1 MYYFLKSE
9 GVDLWDIVEN
19 GPFFPTRFIDGNQE
33 QKPKS
38 EWSELE
44 KRRVALNDKAIH
56 ILFCALSRS
65 EYNKVC
71 MKSIA
76 KEIWDALVVTH
87 EGTNQVKENKME
99 SLIYQYELFKMKS
112 DETISQMYDRFIEII
127 GGMKSLGK
135 TFTNEELVKKI
146 LRCLPKEWLP
156 KVTSLKD
163 AKDLT
168 KVQLD
173 ELLGN
178 LIDYEMTLKR
188 EQVEEPSKMKKN
200 IALRVASE
208 DTSEEE
214 EEISEEELALV
225 TRRIRKLL
233 LQNKRFIPRKNFRK
247 EKGESSKKEV
257 VICYE
262 CNKPGHYKVDCPKL
276 KKPIKKF
283 KKKAFKA
290 TWDESSDSEEEEVE
304 ESSDEV
310 TTLDDFTL
318 NDDDVEFS
326 YDELVGALKLMNDE
340 LEKSHRK
347 SKILK
352 CELASFKKESENSL
366 KEPLPSND
374 SLQKSLDELSLE
386 NKNLKNEILELKNS
400 LSKFLKGK
408 DKLYEILDSQRSPSI
423 KYGLGYDKSTQAN
436 FSKTVF
442 VKATNSHEPKV
453 SSSNGNV
460 PKVSSSD
467 MSMRNA
473 PTRNAHVHQSTS
485 YNTHIRH
492 TPRQF
497 AYKRND
503 HYRTHTSSSQNHH
516 SNHISCSHAFNKQRR
531 NGHMRTQTHS
541 LTYGP
546 RVRLKSSKIES
557 KWYLD
562 SGCSRHMT
570 GNSNHFI
577 SLEKKDGSGQVTFG
591 DNGKGKIVGIGKV
604 VLLVDGLKH
613 NLLSPKSCF
622 VSRMLDNKILFVGER
637 VENIYLIDLQAMT
650 NQDMKCFVSISDNSW
665 IWHRRLSHASM
676 DLLKNLS
683 KDELVDGLPKI
694 KYEKDKVCDACQMG
708 KQVKS
713 SFKAINKVISS
724 RPLQLLHMDLFGP
737 TRVAIDD
744 YSRYTWVV
752 FLAHKDDCF
761 DAFKSFT
768 KKVQNEKGFQIS
780 SIRSDHGREFEN
792 EKFETFCNKTPQ
804 QNDMGRTMLREYNL
818 PTYFWAEAINTA
830 CYVSNRLWNGRK
842 PRVSYFRVFG
852 CKCFILNNKDNL
864 GKFDS
869 KTDEGI
875 FLGYSISSK
884 SYRVFNKRTL
894 IVEESMHVVFDE
906 SNPFASR
913 KEVSCDDDLVG
924 GFNRGKGR

>member
-1 MYYFLKSE
+1 MATLNSQEGQSVVRPPFFDGNDFLYWKNRMYYFLKSE

-19 GPFFPTRFIDGNQE
+19 GPFFPTRMIDGNQE

-44 KRRVALNDKAIH
+44 KKRVALNDKAIH
-56 ILFCALSRS
+56 ILFCALSGS

-71 MKSIA
+71 MKSTV

-163 AKDLT
+163 AKDLS

-200 IALRVASE
+200 IVLRVASE

-257 VICYE
+257 VIYYE

-290 TWDESSDSEEEEVE
+290 TWDESSDTEEEDVGDEIVNMCFMALE

-310 TTLDDFTL
+310 
-318 NDDDVEFS
+318 
-326 YDELVGALKLMNDE
+326 
-340 LEKSHRK
+340 
-347 SKILK
+347 
-352 CELASFKKESENSL
+352 C
-366 KEPLPSND
+366 
-374 SLQKSLDELSLE
+374 
-386 NKNLKNEILELKNS
+386 
-400 LSKFLKGK
+400 
-408 DKLYEILDSQRSPSI
+408 
-423 KYGLGYDKSTQAN
+423 
-436 FSKTVF
+436 
-442 VKATNSHEPKV
+442 
-453 SSSNGNV
+453 
-460 PKVSSSD
+460 
-467 MSMRNA
+467 
-473 PTRNAHVHQSTS
+473 
-485 YNTHIRH
+485 
-492 TPRQF
+492 
-497 AYKRND
+497 
-503 HYRTHTSSSQNHH
+503 
-516 SNHISCSHAFNKQRR
+516 
-531 NGHMRTQTHS
+531 
-541 LTYGP
+541 
-546 RVRLKSSKIES
+546 LKSSKIES

-570 GNSNHFI
+570 KNSSHFI

-591 DNGKGKIVGIGKV
+591 DNGKGKIIGIGKV
-604 VLLVDGLKH
+604 AFL
-613 NLLSPKSCF
+613 C
-622 VSRMLDNKILFVGER
+622 
-637 VENIYLIDLQAMT
+637 
-650 NQDMKCFVSISDNSW
+650 
-665 IWHRRLSHASM
+665 M

-713 SFKAINKVISS
+713 SFKSINKVIFS
-724 RPLQLLHMDLFGP
+724 RPLQLLHMDLFSP
-737 TRVAIDD
+737 TRVASHGGMHYGFVIVDD
-744 YSRYTWVV
+744 YSRV
-752 FLAHKDDCF
+752 L
-761 DAFKSFT
+761 
-768 KKVQNEKGFQIS
+768 
-780 SIRSDHGREFEN
+780 IRPLL
-792 EKFETFCNKTPQ
+792 NKTPY
-804 QNDMGRTMLREYNL
+804 E
-818 PTYFWAEAINTA
+818 
-830 CYVSNRLWNGRK
+830 LWNGRK
-842 PRVSYFRVFG
+842 PRVSYFRVFS
-852 CKCFILNNKDNL
+852 CKCFLLNNKDNL

-875 FLGYSISSK
+875 FLGYSTSSK

-906 SNPFASR
+906 FNPFAPR

-924 GFNRGKGR
+924 NLDELTIEDPQPHGDQSQPKEDSIEAKENEVGLQEQ

>member
-19 GPFFPTRFIDGNQE
+19 GPFFPTRVIDGNQE

-56 ILFCALSRS
+56 ILLCALSRS

-71 MKSIA
+71 MKSTA

-163 AKDLT
+163 AKDLS

-214 EEISEEELALV
+214 EEISEEELAL
-225 TRRIRKLL
+225 
-233 LQNKRFIPRKNFRK
+233 FIPRKNFRK

-276 KKPIKKF
+276 KKHIKKF

-290 TWDESSDSEEEEVE
+290 TWDESSDTEEEEVGDEIANMCFMALE

-310 TTLDDFTL
+310 
-318 NDDDVEFS
+318 
-326 YDELVGALKLMNDE
+326 
-340 LEKSHRK
+340 
-347 SKILK
+347 
-352 CELASFKKESENSL
+352 C
-366 KEPLPSND
+366 
-374 SLQKSLDELSLE
+374 
-386 NKNLKNEILELKNS
+386 
-400 LSKFLKGK
+400 
-408 DKLYEILDSQRSPSI
+408 
-423 KYGLGYDKSTQAN
+423 
-436 FSKTVF
+436 
-442 VKATNSHEPKV
+442 
-453 SSSNGNV
+453 
-460 PKVSSSD
+460 
-467 MSMRNA
+467 
-473 PTRNAHVHQSTS
+473 
-485 YNTHIRH
+485 
-492 TPRQF
+492 
-497 AYKRND
+497 
-503 HYRTHTSSSQNHH
+503 
-516 SNHISCSHAFNKQRR
+516 
-531 NGHMRTQTHS
+531 
-541 LTYGP
+541 
-546 RVRLKSSKIES
+546 LKSSKIES

-570 GNSNHFI
+570 GNSSHFI

-604 VLLVDGLKH
+604 GKENSPMLDKVLLVDGLKH
-613 NLLSPKSCF
+613 NLLSVSQLCDKGCRIIFEPKSCF
-622 VSRMLDNKILFVGER
+622 VSRMSDNKILFVGER

-650 NQDMKCFVSISDNSW
+650 NLDMKCFVSISDNSW
-665 IWHRRLSHASM
+665 IWHRRLSHPSM

-694 KYEKDKVCDACQMG
+694 KYKKDKVCDACQMG

-713 SFKAINKVISS
+713 SFKSINKVISS

-737 TRVAIDD
+737 TRVASLGGMHYGFVIVDD

-761 DAFKSFT
+761 DTFKT
-768 KKVQNEKGFQIS
+768 
-780 SIRSDHGREFEN
+780 
-792 EKFETFCNKTPQ
+792 
-804 QNDMGRTMLREYNL
+804 
-818 PTYFWAEAINTA
+818 INTA
-830 CYVSNRLWNGRK
+830 CYVSNRVLIRPLLNKIPYELWNGRK

-864 GKFDS
+864 GKFES

-894 IVEESMHVVFDE
+894 IVKESMHVVFDE
-906 SNPFASR
+906 SNPFAPR

-924 GFNRGKGR
+924 NLDELTIEDPQPHGDQSQPKEDSIEAKEDEVGLQ

>member
-1 MYYFLKSE
+1 MATLNSQEGQSVVRPPFFDGNDFLYWKNRMYYFLKSE

-19 GPFFPTRFIDGNQE
+19 GPFFLTRVIDGNQE

-71 MKSIA
+71 MKSTA

-112 DETISQMYDRFIEII
+112 DEIISQMYDRFIEII

-163 AKDLT
+163 AKDLS

-200 IALRVASE
+200 IALRIASE

-214 EEISEEELALV
+214 EEISEEELAL
-225 TRRIRKLL
+225 
-233 LQNKRFIPRKNFRK
+233 FIPRKNFRK

-290 TWDESSDSEEEEVE
+290 TWDESSDTEEEDVGDEIANMCFMALE
-304 ESSDEV
+304 ESS
-310 TTLDDFTL
+310 
-318 NDDDVEFS
+318 NEFS
-326 YDELVGALKLMNDE
+326 YDELVDALKLMNDE
-340 LEKSHRK
+340 LEKSHK
-347 SKILK
+347 KNKILK
-352 CELASFKKESENSL
+352 CELASFKREN
-366 KEPLPSND
+366 N
-374 SLQKSLDELSLE
+374 
-386 NKNLKNEILELKNS
+386 
-400 LSKFLKGK
+400 
-408 DKLYEILDSQRSPSI
+408 
-423 KYGLGYDKSTQAN
+423 
-436 FSKTVF
+436 
-442 VKATNSHEPKV
+442 
-453 SSSNGNV
+453 
-460 PKVSSSD
+460 
-467 MSMRNA
+467 
-473 PTRNAHVHQSTS
+473 
-485 YNTHIRH
+485 
-492 TPRQF
+492 
-497 AYKRND
+497 
-503 HYRTHTSSSQNHH
+503 
-516 SNHISCSHAFNKQRR
+516 
-531 NGHMRTQTHS
+531 
-541 LTYGP
+541 
-546 RVRLKSSKIES
+546 
-557 KWYLD
+557 
-562 SGCSRHMT
+562 GCSRHMT
-570 GNSNHFI
+570 GNSSHFI
-577 SLEKKDGSGQVTFG
+577 SIEKKDGSGQVTFG

-604 VLLVDGLKH
+604 GKENSHTLDKVLLVDGLKH
-613 NLLSPKSCF
+613 NLLSVSQLCDKGCRVIFEPKSCF
-622 VSRMLDNKILFVGER
+622 VSRMSDNKILVASLGGMHYSFVI
-637 VENIYLIDLQAMT
+637 V
-650 NQDMKCFVSISDNSW
+650 
-665 IWHRRLSHASM
+665 
-676 DLLKNLS
+676 
-683 KDELVDGLPKI
+683 
-694 KYEKDKVCDACQMG
+694 
-708 KQVKS
+708 
-713 SFKAINKVISS
+713 
-724 RPLQLLHMDLFGP
+724 
-737 TRVAIDD
+737 DD

-780 SIRSDHGREFEN
+780 SIRSDHG
-792 EKFETFCNKTPQ
+792 
-804 QNDMGRTMLREYNL
+804 
-818 PTYFWAEAINTA
+818 
-830 CYVSNRLWNGRK
+830 
-842 PRVSYFRVFG
+842 
-852 CKCFILNNKDNL
+852 
-864 GKFDS
+864 KFDS

-894 IVEESMHVVFDE
+894 IVEESMHVIFYE
-906 SNPFASR
+906 SNPFAPR
-913 KEVSCDDDLVG
+913 KEILNLMEIKV
-924 GFNRGKGR
+924 NPRRIQ

>member
-1 MYYFLKSE
+1 MAALNSQEGQSVVRPPFFDGNDFLYWKNRMYYFLKSE

-71 MKSIA
+71 MKSTA

-156 KVTSLKD
+156 KVTFLKD

-214 EEISEEELALV
+214 EEISEEELAL
-225 TRRIRKLL
+225 
-233 LQNKRFIPRKNFRK
+233 NFRK
-247 EKGESSKKEV
+247 ENGESSKKEV

-290 TWDESSDSEEEEVE
+290 TWDESSDSEEEEVGDEIANMCFMALE

-310 TTLDDFTL
+310 
-318 NDDDVEFS
+318 
-326 YDELVGALKLMNDE
+326 
-340 LEKSHRK
+340 
-347 SKILK
+347 
-352 CELASFKKESENSL
+352 C
-366 KEPLPSND
+366 
-374 SLQKSLDELSLE
+374 
-386 NKNLKNEILELKNS
+386 
-400 LSKFLKGK
+400 
-408 DKLYEILDSQRSPSI
+408 
-423 KYGLGYDKSTQAN
+423 
-436 FSKTVF
+436 
-442 VKATNSHEPKV
+442 
-453 SSSNGNV
+453 
-460 PKVSSSD
+460 
-467 MSMRNA
+467 
-473 PTRNAHVHQSTS
+473 
-485 YNTHIRH
+485 
-492 TPRQF
+492 
-497 AYKRND
+497 
-503 HYRTHTSSSQNHH
+503 
-516 SNHISCSHAFNKQRR
+516 
-531 NGHMRTQTHS
+531 
-541 LTYGP
+541 
-546 RVRLKSSKIES
+546 LKSSKIES

-570 GNSNHFI
+570 GNSSHFI

-604 VLLVDGLKH
+604 GKENSPILDKVLLVDGLKH
-613 NLLSPKSCF
+613 NLLSVSQLCDKGCRVIFESKSCF
-622 VSRMLDNKILFVGER
+622 VSRMSDNKILFVGER

-724 RPLQLLHMDLFGP
+724 RTLQLLHMDLFGP
-737 TRVAIDD
+737 TRVASLGGMHYGFVIVDD

-780 SIRSDHGREFEN
+780 SIRSDHG
-792 EKFETFCNKTPQ
+792 
-804 QNDMGRTMLREYNL
+804 L
-818 PTYFWAEAINTA
+818 PTKW
-830 CYVSNRLWNGRK
+830 K

-906 SNPFASR
+906 SNPFAPR
-913 KEVSCDDDLVG
+913 KEILNLMEIKINPRR
-924 GFNRGKGR
+924 FQ

>member
-1 MYYFLKSE
+1 MAALNSQEGQSVVRPPFFDGNDFLYWKNRMYYFLKSE

-56 ILFCALSRS
+56 ILFCALSRT
-65 EYNKVC
+65 
-71 MKSIA
+71 

-99 SLIYQYELFKMKS
+99 SLIYQYEF
-112 DETISQMYDRFIEII
+112 QMYDRFIEII

-168 KVQLD
+168 K
-173 ELLGN
+173 
-178 LIDYEMTLKR
+178 MTLKR

-347 SKILK
+347 NKILK
-352 CELASFKKESENSL
+352 CELASFKKES
-366 KEPLPSND
+366 
-374 SLQKSLDELSLE
+374 
-386 NKNLKNEILELKNS
+386 
-400 LSKFLKGK
+400 K
-408 DKLYEILDSQRSPSI
+408 DKLNEILDSQRSPSI

-460 PKVSSSD
+460 PKVSSSN

-473 PTRNAHVHQSTS
+473 PTRNEHVHQSTS

-492 TPRQF
+492 TPRQV
-497 AYKRND
+497 
-503 HYRTHTSSSQNHH
+503 
-516 SNHISCSHAFNKQRR
+516 C
-531 NGHMRTQTHS
+531 
-541 LTYGP
+541 
-546 RVRLKSSKIES
+546 LKSSKIES

-604 VLLVDGLKH
+604 VDGCRVIFE
-613 NLLSPKSCF
+613 PKSCF
-622 VSRMLDNKILFVGER
+622 VSRI

-650 NQDMKCFVSISDNSW
+650 NQDMKCFV
-665 IWHRRLSHASM
+665 LSHASM

-694 KYEKDKVCDACQMG
+694 KYEKDKICDACQMG

-744 YSRYTWVV
+744 YSRYTW
-752 FLAHKDDCF
+752 
-761 DAFKSFT
+761 
-768 KKVQNEKGFQIS
+768 GFQIS
-780 SIRSDHGREFEN
+780 SIRSDH
-792 EKFETFCNKTPQ
+792 
-804 QNDMGRTMLREYNL
+804 DMGRTMLREVLIRPLLNKTPY
-818 PTYFWAEAINTA
+818 E
-830 CYVSNRLWNGRK
+830 LWNGRK

-869 KTDEGI
+869 KTDEER
-875 FLGYSISSK
+875 K
-884 SYRVFNKRTL
+884 S
-894 IVEESMHVVFDE
+894 
-906 SNPFASR
+906 
-913 KEVSCDDDLVG
+913 LVMMIL
-924 GFNRGKGR
+924 